1 MLVMPLAAAVA
12 RAWVGVVESIAATE
26 ALVED
31 QVKVTP
37 EITFNS
43 VSRAMARYIRR
54 NPSDVIVKV
63 SGAATTAESKVTS
76 IRVIGV
82 STATFDTPTVDP
94 LVARICVVPI
104 DSALATPVEA
114 LIEATAG
121 CVDDQVKVGCV
132 AIAFP
137 RPSTAC
143 AVKVKP
149 PLT

>member
-12 RAWVGVVESIAATE
+12 RALVGVVESIAATE

-37 EITFNS
+37 DITFNS

-54 NPSDVIVKV
+54 SPSDVIVKV
-63 SGAATTAESKVTS
+63 SGAAAPVESKVTS

-82 STATFDTPTVDP
+82 STVTVDTPTVDP
-94 LVARICVVPI
+94 LVARICVWPL
-104 DSALATPVEA
+104 DSALAPPGEA
-114 LIEATAG
+114 VIEATAG

-137 RPSTAC
+137 RPSPAGG
-143 AVKVKP
+143 VKVKP